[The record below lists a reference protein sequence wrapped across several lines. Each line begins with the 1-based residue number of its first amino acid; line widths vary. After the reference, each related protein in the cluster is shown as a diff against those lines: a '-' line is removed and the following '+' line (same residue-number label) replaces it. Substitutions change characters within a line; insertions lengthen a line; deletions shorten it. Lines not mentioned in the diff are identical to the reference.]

1 MEKLFGWLIGAI
13 FVMVLITAFLPAIL
27 EIAGW
32 VASIIMAFI
41 VLMIILR
48 LVRGRRSRNVHHHHY
63 YH

>member
-13 FVMVLITAFLPAIL
+13 FVMVLITAFLPTIL
-27 EIAGW
+27 EIASW
-32 VASIIMAFI
+32 VAGIIMAFI

-63 YH
+63 YN